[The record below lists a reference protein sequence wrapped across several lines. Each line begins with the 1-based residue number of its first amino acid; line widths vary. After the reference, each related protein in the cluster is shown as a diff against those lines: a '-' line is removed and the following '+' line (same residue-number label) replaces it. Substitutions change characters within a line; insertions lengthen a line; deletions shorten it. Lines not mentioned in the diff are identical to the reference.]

1 MDFRAPE
8 PPRRQEPVLP
18 MVNLVFLLLVFF
30 LMVATLAPPA
40 PVPVEPP
47 RVAGAEAAD
56 GRGARLHL
64 DAQGVPHFEAATGEA
79 ALAAARAAAAE
90 GPLVLRADRRA
101 PGHALAA
108 ALAALGPA
116 QVILLV
122 EPEPE
127 ALPPASP

>member
-1 MDFRAPE
+1 MDFRSPE
-8 PPRRQEPVLP
+8 SPRRQEPVLP

-47 RVAGAEAAD
+47 RVAGAQAAD

-64 DAQGVPHFEAATGEA
+64 DAQGVPHLEAATGEA

-101 PGHALAA
+101 PGPALASV
-108 ALAALGPA
+108 LAALEPA

-122 EPEPE
+122 DPEP
-127 ALPPASP
+127 AGLPAASP

>member
-1 MDFRAPE
+1 
-8 PPRRQEPVLP
+8 
-18 MVNLVFLLLVFF
+18 
-30 LMVATLAPPA
+30 
-40 PVPVEPP
+40 
-47 RVAGAEAAD
+47 
-56 GRGARLHL
+56 
-64 DAQGVPHFEAATGEA
+64 
-79 ALAAARAAAAE
+79 
-90 GPLVLRADRRA
+90 VLRADRRA